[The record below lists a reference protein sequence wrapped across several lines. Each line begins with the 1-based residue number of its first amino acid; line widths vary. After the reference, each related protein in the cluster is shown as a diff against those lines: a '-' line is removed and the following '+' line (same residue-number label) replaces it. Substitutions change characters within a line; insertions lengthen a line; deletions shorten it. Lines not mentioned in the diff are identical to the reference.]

1 MRMSQKNLEKWA
13 KIRQTGRSRF
23 VWLYCVVG
31 WGLTTGAVWAV
42 LMAFEKGW
50 PELPMFLILGLIGF
64 PIGGFFLGRWMW
76 KRNERDFNNA
86 SQNA

>member
-31 WGLTTGAVWAV
+31 
-42 LMAFEKGW
+42 
-50 PELPMFLILGLIGF
+50 
-64 PIGGFFLGRWMW
+64 
-76 KRNERDFNNA
+76 
-86 SQNA
+86 